1 MAILSVAD
9 LEAMNLP
16 IDLSGYTPQQLAS
29 LIDQAENWVNGE
41 ARHAQGFS
49 AHRVIDR
56 VYGTGTNK
64 LKTTYYPICTLN
76 SIAIIFPPNTGSNV
90 NLPGPNQVPIDP
102 SRVVIDHEAGMVYN
116 WSPFVF
122 QTIGYMTVFPE
133 HVPINVDYYTGY
145 VASQTMSTLA
155 AGATLIPVNNAS
167 CFYWSQA
174 IRLDDPVQSEWVT
187 VQGTTT
193 VAGVPLVVTNDP
205 LQYSHPVSTTIGDM
219 PVAIRQAVAFIICDM
234 ALRSLNPE
242 DLQILKIDKVQK
254 TYATKVR
261 PVAGATG
268 NSFIFEQERE
278 FVKEARR
285 MLEHFYSDRGIF

>member
-16 IDLSGYTPQQLAS
+16 LDLSGYTPNQLAS
-29 LIDQAENWVNGE
+29 LIDQAEAWVNGE

-49 AHRVIDR
+49 AHRIIDR

-64 LKTTYYPICTLN
+64 LKTTYYPVCALN
-76 SIAIIFPPNTGSNV
+76 SIAIIFPPNVGSNV

-102 SRVVIDHEAGMVYN
+102 SRVVIDHEAGMLYN

-145 VASQTMSTLA
+145 VATQTTTTLA
-155 AGATLIPVNNAS
+155 AGSTFIPVQSAS

-174 IRLDDPVQSEWVT
+174 IRIDDPIQPEWVT
-187 VQGTTT
+187 VQGATTIGSVQT
-193 VAGVPLVVTNDP
+193 VVTNDP
-205 LQYSHPVSTTIGDM
+205 LQYSHPFSTTVGDM
-219 PVAIRQAVAFIICDM
+219 PTQIRQAVAFIVCDY
-234 ALRSLNPE
+234 AIRSLNPE

-278 FVKEARR
+278 FIKEARR

>member
-16 IDLSGYTPQQLAS
+16 IDLSGYTPTQLAS
-29 LIDQAENWVNGE
+29 LIDQAEAWVNGE
-41 ARHAQGFS
+41 ARHAQGFT

-102 SRVVIDHEAGMVYN
+102 SRVVVDHEAGMVYN

-145 VASQTMSTLA
+145 VAAQTTSVVN
-155 AGATLIPVNNAS
+155 AGATLIPVSNAS
-167 CFYWSQA
+167 CFYWSQT
-174 IRLDDPVQSEWVT
+174 IRLDDPAQPEWVT

-193 VAGVPLVVTNDP
+193 LGGVATVVLNDP
-205 LQYSHPVSTTIGDM
+205 LQYAHPFATTIGDM
-219 PVAIRQAVAFIICDM
+219 PTPIRQAVAFIVCDM
-234 ALRSLNPE
+234 ALRSMNPE
-242 DLQILKIDKVQK
+242 DLQMLKIDKVQK

-285 MLEHFYSDRGIF
+285 MLEHFYTDRGIF